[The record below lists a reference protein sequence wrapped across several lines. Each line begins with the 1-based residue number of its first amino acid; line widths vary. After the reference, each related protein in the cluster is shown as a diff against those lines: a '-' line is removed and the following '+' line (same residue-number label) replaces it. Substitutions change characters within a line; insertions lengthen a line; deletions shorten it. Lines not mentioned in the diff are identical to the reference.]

1 MTVGN
6 TICMKDA
13 YNTNLISIK
22 CVKADRTYYNTLSSK
37 RNRILPSQGKDNSS
51 SLLRVIE
58 KNLN

>member
-37 RNRILPSQGKDNSS
+37 K
-51 SLLRVIE
+51 E
-58 KNLN
+58 

>member
-1 MTVGN
+1 MIVGN
-6 TICMKDA
+6 TIYVKDA

-51 SLLRVIE
+51 SLLRVI
-58 KNLN
+58 KKS